1 MRLAVTVGFESRL
14 VLRAVTRLGAS
25 RGVVF
30 IRGVTGR
37 EGDAESEATVRDLIK
52 ALGAGEEV
60 AVDLRDLV
68 GAFER
73 LAGVDFDVMA
83 LAGGPRAL
91 VLVAFLAAMQRGARV
106 YVVPEYGGEPVEVT
120 GFTRLPQLLKLS
132 NPRLRVLAALS
143 AARGYREVASEAGVD
158 STTALRH
165 LERLAEVGLVERR
178 GSRNATYS
186 ADPDVARLAGVLLK
200 LRGAV

>member
-1 MRLAVTVGFESRL
+1 
-14 VLRAVTRLGAS
+14 
-25 RGVVF
+25 
-30 IRGVTGR
+30 
-37 EGDAESEATVRDLIK
+37 
-52 ALGAGEEV
+52 
-60 AVDLRDLV
+60 
-68 GAFER
+68 
-73 LAGVDFDVMA
+73 
-83 LAGGPRAL
+83 
-91 VLVAFLAAMQRGARV
+91 
-106 YVVPEYGGEPVEVT
+106 
-120 GFTRLPQLLKLS
+120 
-132 NPRLRVLAALS
+132 